1 MGMFSSAKKEGKRAP
16 SAGAAPPSPGASPG
30 ARAPPGDGRK
40 RVAVVGSGIAGL
52 SAAYLA
58 HRNGHDVTLF
68 ERDDVC
74 GGHAL
79 TVDSS
84 VGPVDLGFQVRVLTF
99 FFPLSSSAEKNRHGI
114 IPIFRS
120 GHARAVPP
128 LTTPVIT
135 ASCHTYRTTCTI
147 KRRCLT

>member
-1 MGMFSSAKKEGKRAP
+1 MGMFSSAKKKGKRAP
-16 SAGAAPPSPGASPG
+16 SAAPPSPGASPG

-84 VGPVDLGFQVRVLTF
+84 VGPVDLGFQVRLQKKCS
-99 FFPLSSSAEKNRHGI
+99 PLFG
-114 IPIFRS
+114 
-120 GHARAVPP
+120 
-128 LTTPVIT
+128 
-135 ASCHTYRTTCTI
+135 
-147 KRRCLT
+147 

>member
-1 MGMFSSAKKEGKRAP
+1 MFSSAKKEGKKAQ
-16 SAGAAPPSPGASPG
+16 PPARRPQPRQVPG
-30 ARAPPGDGRK
+30 ARAARDGRK

-68 ERDDVC
+68 ERGDVC

-84 VGPVDLGFQVRVLTF
+84 VGPVDLGFQVRA
-99 FFPLSSSAEKNRHGI
+99 P
-114 IPIFRS
+114 
-120 GHARAVPP
+120 
-128 LTTPVIT
+128 
-135 ASCHTYRTTCTI
+135 
-147 KRRCLT
+147 

>member
-1 MGMFSSAKKEGKRAP
+1 MGMFSSAKKEGKKAP
-16 SAGAAPPSPGASPG
+16 TTGAASPSPGKSPG
-30 ARAPPGDGRK
+30 ARAAPGDGRK

-68 ERDDVC
+68 ERGDVC

-84 VGPVDLGFQVRVLTF
+84 VGPVDLGFRCARLDSSF
-99 FFPLSSSAEKNRHGI
+99 F
-114 IPIFRS
+114 
-120 GHARAVPP
+120 
-128 LTTPVIT
+128 
-135 ASCHTYRTTCTI
+135 
-147 KRRCLT
+147 

>member
-1 MGMFSSAKKEGKRAP
+1 
-16 SAGAAPPSPGASPG
+16 
-30 ARAPPGDGRK
+30 
-40 RVAVVGSGIAGL
+40 VVGSGIAGL

-84 VGPVDLGFQVRVLTF
+84 VGPVDLGFQVRVQTF
-99 FFPLSSSAEKNRHGI
+99 FFPLFSSAEKNRHGI

-120 GHARAVPP
+120 RTRARSSSSDHSRHHRVLSHVPHD
-128 LTTPVIT
+128 VMI
-135 ASCHTYRTTCTI
+135 
-147 KRRCLT
+147 

>member
-84 VGPVDLGFQVRVLTF
+84 VGPVDLGFQVRVQTF
-99 FFPLSSSAEKNRHGI
+99 FSPF
-114 IPIFRS
+114 F
-120 GHARAVPP
+120 
-128 LTTPVIT
+128 
-135 ASCHTYRTTCTI
+135 C
-147 KRRCLT
+147 

>member
-84 VGPVDLGFQVRVLTF
+84 VGPVDLGFQVRVQTF
-99 FFPLSSSAEKNRHGI
+99 FFLSSLRLKKTGMASSRSSARDT
-114 IPIFRS
+114 
-120 GHARAVPP
+120 RAQF
-128 LTTPVIT
+128 L
-135 ASCHTYRTTCTI
+135 
-147 KRRCLT
+147 L

>member
-1 MGMFSSAKKEGKRAP
+1 MGMFSSPKKEGKKAP
-16 SAGAAPPSPGASPG
+16 TTDAASPSPGKSPG
-30 ARAPPGDGRK
+30 ARAAPGDGRK

-68 ERDDVC
+68 ERGDVC

-84 VGPVDLGFQVRVLTF
+84 VGPVDLGFQVRALVCSF
-99 FFPLSSSAEKNRHGI
+99 SSTWTRLKKTIAVSRRRSKPSTRHA
-114 IPIFRS
+114 PS
-120 GHARAVPP
+120 
-128 LTTPVIT
+128 L
-135 ASCHTYRTTCTI
+135 
-147 KRRCLT
+147 

>member
-1 MGMFSSAKKEGKRAP
+1 MGMFSSPKKEGKKAP
-16 SAGAAPPSPGASPG
+16 TAGAASPSPGKSPG
-30 ARAPPGDGRK
+30 ARAAPGDGRK

-68 ERDDVC
+68 ERGDVC

-84 VGPVDLGFQVRVLTF
+84 VGPVDLGFQVRAPCLF
-99 FFPLSSSAEKNRHGI
+99 FFVTRTRLKKTIAVAARRRSRPSTRHA
-114 IPIFRS
+114 PS
-120 GHARAVPP
+120 
-128 LTTPVIT
+128 L
-135 ASCHTYRTTCTI
+135 
-147 KRRCLT
+147 

>member
-1 MGMFSSAKKEGKRAP
+1 MGMFSSPKKEGKKAP
-16 SAGAAPPSPGASPG
+16 TAGAASPSPGKSPG
-30 ARAPPGDGRK
+30 ARAAPGDGRK

-84 VGPVDLGFQVRVLTF
+84 VGPVDLGFQVRALVCSF
-99 FFPLSSSAEKNRHGI
+99 SSTWTRLKKTIAVSRRRSKPSTRHA
-114 IPIFRS
+114 PS
-120 GHARAVPP
+120 
-128 LTTPVIT
+128 L
-135 ASCHTYRTTCTI
+135 
-147 KRRCLT
+147 